1 MSDLPQWS
9 RTDRTGYDISTQFGA
24 SLSRGDLLM
33 SVLRRFGNPYRLAS
47 YVLVLY
53 AMGHTAGA
61 LISTPKFGTAA
72 DAVATSMKS
81 VHFEA
86 QGFETSWYG
95 FYLGFGWF
103 VSLFFILSATISW
116 YIGGLTVGNRARLA
130 AITWP
135 LCLCYAGSV
144 AIAWKYLFAAPLVF
158 SSTATLLLAMGCVQ
172 DVLRRH
178 VGDDHDARN

>member
-1 MSDLPQWS
+1 MTFQPTLIVAPRSQEGML
-9 RTDRTGYDISTQFGA
+9 I
-24 SLSRGDLLM
+24 

-103 VSLFFILSATISW
+103 VSLFFILSATIGW
-116 YIGGLTVGNRARLA
+116 YIGGLPAGNRARLA
-130 AITWP
+130 AITWT
-135 LCLCYAGSV
+135 LCLCYAGSA
-144 AIAWKYLFAAPLVF
+144 AIAWQYLFAAPLVF
-158 SSTATLLLAMGCVQ
+158 SSTATLLLAIGCVQ

-178 VGDDHDARN
+178 VGDDHQART